1 MPVAPDVPAQ
11 QRLRDPAA
19 PSVFG
24 VLGAPAPSASR
35 VCHLRTLLGQM
46 LSAGVTQ
53 PHAGL
58 SPLHRKAARVFP
70 LGAHPGET
78 EMKLDGDMGRFVW
91 CCAGTWEVTVPASH
105 LDFCSAVTLCPRSCP
120 TTPPSPIFAVTV
132 EPTALP
138 GSSWAQTPSTLATRV
153 GVISM

>member
-1 MPVAPDVPAQ
+1 MFLPSSGCEIPQHRLCLACWVLPRPVPAGFAISELHWARCCQ
-11 QRLRDPAA
+11 
-19 PSVFG
+19 
-24 VLGAPAPSASR
+24 
-35 VCHLRTLLGQM
+35 T
-46 LSAGVTQ
+46 AGVTR

-58 SPLHRKAARVFP
+58 SPLHRKAARGFP

-78 EMKLDGDMGRFVW
+78 EMKMDGDMGRFVW

-132 EPTALP
+132 EPAALP
-138 GSSWAQTPSTLATRV
+138 GSSWAQTPSAHATRV